1 MFTKSRKT
9 ILNSHITRC
18 REIEERGTTI
28 MFGDVTTHDRFE
40 GIRGAC
46 AYLAK
51 KRKGRL
57 NHWGEGRYEFKA
69 GMDICLIFTAK
80 NWLYADIF
88 LKV

>member
-1 MFTKSRKT
+1 MLNALITK
-9 ILNSHITRC
+9 C
-18 REIEERGTTI
+18 QEIEERNLTA
-28 MFGDVTTHDRFE
+28 MFGDVTSHDRFE

-57 NHWGEGRYEFKA
+57 NHWGEGRYEFKS
-69 GMDICLIFTAK
+69 GSDIFLIFTAK

-88 LKV
+88 LKI